1 MGPIANLDAGR
12 SLSLAIEKR
21 NRYTGPIITN
31 AFSGFLFSF
40 LRERASFAFSLK
52 SNEMRQYIWLSG
64 TAVSVRGVC
73 MKAILF
79 VDDHEVLARL
89 SCEILEMQGYRAVS
103 AYNGHDALEKFEK
116 ERFDLLVTDF
126 RMDGMNGLELARKVH
141 GKYPDVPV
149 IIVTGYG
156 PIETG
161 ADASTCLSKE
171 DLFPGLLEQIRYYL
185 DQAEHTPTELTGAPR
200 PN

>member
-1 MGPIANLDAGR
+1 
-12 SLSLAIEKR
+12 
-21 NRYTGPIITN
+21 
-31 AFSGFLFSF
+31 
-40 LRERASFAFSLK
+40 
-52 SNEMRQYIWLSG
+52 
-64 TAVSVRGVC
+64 

-156 PIETG
+156 PIEG
-161 ADASTCLSKE
+161 GEEVKACLPKDE
-171 DLFPGLLEQIRYYL
+171 LFPQLLEKIKLFL
-185 DQAEHTPTELTGAPR
+185 DEAPVAKTA
-200 PN
+200 